1 MALTTYTTYDEVR
14 ATLGVSKTELAD
26 TVLSLTQWDLLVTLG
41 LEDVNLG
48 IPTLYDTVAA
58 LPTISRSTSEQRF
71 YDLTRLY
78 ACYELAFNL
87 LVSLPLFSVKSLTDG
102 RAEFDR
108 QNDVHKDVRDG
119 VTATRDI
126 IRLKLSAAYVVL
138 APSETA
144 YASVTFART
153 LSVGLGVD
161 PVTNA

>member
-1 MALTTYTTYDEVR
+1 MPITTYTTYDEVR
-14 ATLGVSKTELAD
+14 AALGVSKTELAD
-26 TVLSLTQWDLLVTLG
+26 SVLSLTQWDLLVTLG
-41 LEDVNLG
+41 LEDVNAG
-48 IPTLYDTVAA
+48 IPTLYDTVAL

-78 ACYELAFNL
+78 ACYELALNL

-119 VTATRDI
+119 VRATHDI

-138 APSETA
+138 APGETA
-144 YASVTFART
+144 YSSVIFNRT
-153 LSVGLGVD
+153 LSVGLGTD
-161 PVTNA
+161 PVTSA